1 MQVSNQS
8 SGDRVPR
15 GERGR
20 SLQSLFLLLNECQDI
35 FNMAL
40 DFSFGNRHGHL
51 AFFLPFRLLKGLS
64 SFVRARS
71 LIGEV
76 GLNELVITPLIL

>member
-1 MQVSNQS
+1 
-8 SGDRVPR
+8 
-15 GERGR
+15 
-20 SLQSLFLLLNECQDI
+20 
-35 FNMAL
+35 MAL